1 MAYTLY
7 NAPQSTCSQRVRF
20 VLNAKK
26 LPFAEVKLN
35 LLEGDQLKPDY
46 LKLNPNAVVPT
57 LDHDGAIV
65 TDSTVIAEYLDEV
78 EPAVSF
84 TPEDP
89 VKRARMRALMH
100 FIDEM
105 PAAAVRVPTFNL
117 AFLPRFQAMSRE
129 DFVAMAESKPLRRE
143 FMLTMGQ
150 TGFPQAEMDAALGRL
165 RRSYERMDAEIEK
178 SGGPWLL
185 GQEITLADVTAMP
198 ALVRMHDLRMADWQ
212 DLPRVVTW
220 LDTIRAQAA
229 FQPTYYHGS
238 LLSERFPHL
247 REKLAKTAYA
257 ASEAAGARRRP
268 FASSKPCMPRN
279 HCIATMTPF
288 TGCNRPSVMPS
299 TAGPHSS
306 ACTQ

>member
-46 LKLNPNAVVPT
+46 LKLNPNGVVPT

-65 TDSTVIAEYLDEV
+65 IDSSVIVEYLDEV
-78 EPAVSF
+78 EPVSSF

-89 VKRARMRALMH
+89 VKRARMRTLMH

-117 AFLPRFQAMSRE
+117 AFLPKFQAMSR
-129 DFVAMAESKPLRRE
+129 DHFIAMAESKPLRRE

-150 TGFPQAEMDAALGRL
+150 TGFPQAEMDAALARL
-165 RRSYERMDAEIEK
+165 RRSYDRMEAEIER

-185 GQEITLADVTAMP
+185 GKDITLADVTVMP
-198 ALVRMHDLRMADWQ
+198 ALVRMHELGMPDWQ

-220 LDTIRAQAA
+220 FDNIRAQPA
-229 FQPTYYHGS
+229 FGQTYYHGS

-247 REKLAKTAYA
+247 REKLAKTA
-257 ASEAAGARRRP
+257 
-268 FASSKPCMPRN
+268 
-279 HCIATMTPF
+279 
-288 TGCNRPSVMPS
+288 
-299 TAGPHSS
+299 
-306 ACTQ
+306 

>member
-1 MAYTLY
+1 MAFTLY

-20 VLNAKK
+20 VLHAKG
-26 LPFAEVKLN
+26 LAFDEVKLN

-46 LKLNPNAVVPT
+46 LKLNPNGVVPT
-57 LDHDGAIV
+57 LDHDEQIV
-65 TDSTVIAEYLDEV
+65 IDSNVIIEYLDEV
-78 EPAVSF
+78 VPDASF

-89 VKRARMRALMH
+89 VKRARMRTLMH

-117 AFLPRFQAMSRE
+117 AFMPKFKAMSRE
-129 DFVAMAESKPLRRE
+129 DFVAMAELKPLRKE
-143 FMLTMGQ
+143 FMMTMGQ
-150 TGFPQAEMDAALGRL
+150 TGFPQSEMDAALARL
-165 RRSYERMDAEIEK
+165 RRTYERMDKEIEA

-185 GQEITLADVTAMP
+185 GKDISLADISVMP

-220 LDTIRAQAA
+220 FDNIRAQAA

-247 REKLAKTAYA
+247 REGTAK
-257 ASEAAGARRRP
+257 AG
-268 FASSKPCMPRN
+268 
-279 HCIATMTPF
+279 
-288 TGCNRPSVMPS
+288 
-299 TAGPHSS
+299 
-306 ACTQ
+306 